1 MEIICAKRKLWGG
14 GRGGDQGSQKIIID
28 DIIIA
33 KKTVKS
39 CGFIFNF
46 SKQNYLYHY
55 QDTGLEYR
63 LLENHIRV
71 LLHTTSFLHFKRRA
85 KKKEIMRNI

>member
-33 KKTVKS
+33 KTVKKLWLY
-39 CGFIFNF
+39 F
-46 SKQNYLYHY
+46 STSLNKTTYTITRI
-55 QDTGLEYR
+55 QDSSIG
-63 LLENHIRV
+63 
-71 LLHTTSFLHFKRRA
+71 S
-85 KKKEIMRNI
+85 

>member
-33 KKTVKS
+33 KKTVKKLWLY
-39 CGFIFNF
+39 F
-46 SKQNYLYHY
+46 SNSLNKTTYTITRI
-55 QDTGLEYR
+55 QDSSIG
-63 LLENHIRV
+63 
-71 LLHTTSFLHFKRRA
+71 S
-85 KKKEIMRNI
+85 